1 MVFPVRVA
9 WSNPAARDMMVFPVP
24 VPDSITKWRPSSR
37 AVTMS
42 WMISNWHPRG
52 LYGRKGASGVSS
64 MTGASL
70 FGVLSSAKSSTAWLL
85 STSLSN
91 VMPQDLHLLSAGDTR
106 AWHFGQNIPIMSDPR
121 TNR

>member
-1 MVFPVRVA
+1 
-9 WSNPAARDMMVFPVP
+9 
-24 VPDSITKWRPSSR
+24 
-37 AVTMS
+37 
-42 WMISNWHPRG
+42 
-52 LYGRKGASGVSS
+52 